1 MKELFD
7 KLYSVDT
14 YVILCIIIAVVV
26 IELIVFLIC
35 KLCVKKSRT
44 RTLKIVLD
52 KATYV
57 RVKQLAD
64 NRGLTPQEFTKKFL
78 ENFANDEK

>member
-7 KLYSVDT
+7 KLHSVDT

-52 KATYV
+52 KTTYV

>member
-1 MKELFD
+1 MNELFN
-7 KLYSVDT
+7 KLQSVDT
-14 YVILCIIIAVVV
+14 TVILCIIAAVIV
-26 IELIVFLIC
+26 IELIIFAVCRLLI
-35 KLCVKKSRT
+35 KKSKT
-44 RTLKIVLD
+44 RILKVELD
-52 KATYV
+52 KTTYI

>member
-1 MKELFD
+1 MNDFLLKFQ
-7 KLYSVDT
+7 SVDT
-14 YVILCIIIAVVV
+14 SVILCVIAAVIV
-26 IELIVFLIC
+26 IELTIFAVCRLLI
-35 KLCVKKSRT
+35 KKSKT
-44 RTLKIVLD
+44 RILKVELD
-52 KATYV
+52 KTTYV

>member
-1 MKELFD
+1 MNELFN
-7 KLYSVDT
+7 KLQSVDT
-14 YVILCIIIAVVV
+14 TVILCIIAAVIV
-26 IELIVFLIC
+26 IELIIFAVCRMLI
-35 KLCVKKSRT
+35 KKSKT
-44 RTLKIVLD
+44 RILKVELD
-52 KATYV
+52 KTTYI